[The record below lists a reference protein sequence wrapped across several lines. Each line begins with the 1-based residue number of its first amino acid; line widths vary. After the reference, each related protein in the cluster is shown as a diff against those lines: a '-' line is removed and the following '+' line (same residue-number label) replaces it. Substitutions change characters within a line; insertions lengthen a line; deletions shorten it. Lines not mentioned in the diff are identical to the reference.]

1 MLRSLRRI
9 SLARRAFM
17 AQPLALLLLL
27 FVLAGRPA
35 PGPQDGAP
43 EIGLENFGRVNEN
56 YYRGSQP
63 REVEFAAL
71 RRLGVKTVIDLRKD
85 RLDLAEGWAQANGL
99 KYVNIPLTI
108 ERPATD
114 AQTEVFLA
122 LVNDPANWPVYVH
135 CKGGRHRTGQMTALY
150 RITKDGWTAEEAYG
164 EMKRYNFEDR
174 IFYPRPLKEN
184 VFDFYKRH
192 TARRAAQVPAG
203 TSSCW

>member
-1 MLRSLRRI
+1 MLSPLRRI
-9 SLARRAFM
+9 RLSRRAFL

-27 FVLAGRPA
+27 FVLT
-35 PGPQDGAP
+35 GPPTPRSHDGAP
-43 EIGLENFGRVNEN
+43 DIGLENFGRVNEN

-63 REVEFAAL
+63 REAELAEL

-85 RLDLAEGWAQANGL
+85 RLDEAEGWAQANGL

-114 AQTEVFLA
+114 AQTEAFLA
-122 LVNDPANWPVYVH
+122 LVNDPANWPVFVH

-150 RITKDGWTAEEAYG
+150 RITNDGWTAEEAYG

-174 IFYPRPLKEN
+174 IFYPRSLKEN

-192 TARRAAQVPAG
+192 TARRAAQGPAAA
-203 TSSCW
+203 TAQ